1 MERDLTT
8 NYTSED
14 ESEEDDP
21 RFAAADR
28 KALLTSS
35 GRLTAEA
42 LVPASG
48 NGPPSNEP
56 LGPRGTASISTS
68 RGGGGKTPD
77 TALLIKQLTKNPRYA
92 VCVCGGACA
101 VVRVRVVKTQRARRS
116 GAECAASS
124 FHLRS
129 CRSSRGSAEARA
141 ASS

>member
-48 NGPPSNEP
+48 NGPPSNEA
-56 LGPRGTASISTS
+56 LGPRGTASINTS
-68 RGGGGKTPD
+68 RSGGGKAPD

-92 VCVCGGACA
+92 VSLALCVCACVRVCVCACVRVCVCGGVC
-101 VVRVRVVKTQRARRS
+101 V
-116 GAECAASS
+116 
-124 FHLRS
+124 
-129 CRSSRGSAEARA
+129 
-141 ASS
+141 

>member
-1 MERDLTT
+1 MERDLTL

-21 RFAAADR
+21 RLAADR

-48 NGPPSNEP
+48 NGPPSMEA
-56 LGPRGTASISTS
+56 LGPHGAASISTS
-68 RGGGGKTPD
+68 RSGGGKAPD

-92 VCVCGGACA
+92 VCRLCRVSRVCRVSCVTY
-101 VVRVRVVKTQRARRS
+101 VVSCRVVS
-116 GAECAASS
+116 
-124 FHLRS
+124 
-129 CRSSRGSAEARA
+129 
-141 ASS
+141 